1 MSENEGVK
9 KTFANNLKYNRLAKK
24 WSQAK
29 LAELVG
35 VNSTSTIGNWE
46 AGIATPDYDKLC
58 FLADLFETSI
68 DSLMG
73 RQNRNV
79 AELGLNKGQSPEGEL
94 LEKYNFCDEIGQ
106 DAIRNCIEHQ
116 YLRCTTVPTGTG
128 QKKNTVTPRAR
139 MFISEDDKDYDLM
152 KEKMVYLKKLRKNAR
167 KSCSEIT
174 QYLWGCGYGDDICIA
189 YIMDIFG
196 VGLSG
201 RVPNSDL
208 YNDIEAFLKGNYRIV
223 SRIKNV

>member
-1 MSENEGVK
+1 MSESEGVK
-9 KTFANNLKYNRLAKK
+9 KTFANNLKNNRLSKK

-68 DSLMG
+68 DALMG
-73 RQNRNV
+73 RPNQNV
-79 AELGLNKGQSPEGEL
+79 TEQSSNKGQSPGEQL
-94 LEKYNFCDEIGQ
+94 LEKYSFCDEIGQ
-106 DAIRNCIEHQ
+106 DTIRNCIEHQ
-116 YLRCTTVPTGTG
+116 YLRCTTVSSATG
-128 QKKNTVTPRAR
+128 QKKNTATPRER
-139 MFISEDDKDYDLM
+139 LFINEDDKDYDLM
-152 KEKMVYLKKLRKNAR
+152 KEKMVYLKKLRKNAH

-189 YIMDIFG
+189 FIMEIFG
-196 VGLSG
+196 VGLTG
-201 RVPNSDL
+201 RVPSQLL
-208 YNDIEAFLKGNYRIV
+208 YDDIEAFLKGNYRIV